1 MIVSI
6 MDDSPGCLINES
18 LIGVEQHVTVRAR
31 RDALMLF
38 LKSNPP
44 PKEKEKL
51 CDRRMT
57 GRLFP
62 LSADNFV

>member
-38 LKSNPP
+38 LKSKNPP
-44 PKEKEKL
+44 PPKKKRNCATVE
-51 CDRRMT
+51 
-57 GRLFP
+57 
-62 LSADNFV
+62 

>member
-44 PKEKEKL
+44 PQRKREIVRPSNDWTFVSPL
-51 CDRRMT
+51 C
-57 GRLFP
+57 
-62 LSADNFV
+62 